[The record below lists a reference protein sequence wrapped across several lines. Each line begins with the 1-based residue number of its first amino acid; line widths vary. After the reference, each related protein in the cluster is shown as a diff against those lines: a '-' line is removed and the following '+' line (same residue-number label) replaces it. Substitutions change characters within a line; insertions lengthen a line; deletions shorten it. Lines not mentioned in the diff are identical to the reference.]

1 MKEAFSVLFS
11 IACFKEAS
19 VADHMLFLNDT
30 CQRNV
35 TFIRSVHVGRWSW
48 SLHSSTSCIL

>member
-11 IACFKEAS
+11 IARFKEAS

-30 CQRNV
+30 CQWNV
-35 TFIRSVHVGRWSW
+35 TFIRSMHVGRWSW
-48 SLHSSTSCIL
+48 SLHSSISCIL